1 MPKYSKATQNVV
13 EEDMHRFKKGTLKS
27 GRGGKGGTVKNPK
40 QAVAIALSE
49 AREKGMKA
57 PENPNEKTKTSS
69 KRASAKRAAP
79 KRATAKKAA
88 PKKAAA
94 KRAAP
99 KKAVRKMA
107 K

>member
-40 QAVAIALSE
+40 QAIAIALSE

-57 PENPNEKTKTSS
+57 P
-69 KRASAKRAAP
+69 
-79 KRATAKKAA
+79 
-88 PKKAAA
+88 KKAAA

-99 KKAVRKMA
+99 KKAARRMA

>member
-27 GRGGKGGTVKNPK
+27 GPGGKGGTVKNPK

-57 PENPNEKTKTSS
+57 PEKATS
-69 KRASAKRAAP
+69 KRAAP

-99 KKAVRKMA
+99 KKAARRMA

>member
-13 EEDMHRFKKGTLKS
+13 EEDMHRFKKGILKS

-57 PENPNEKTKTSS
+57 PENPNKTTS
-69 KRASAKRAAP
+69 KRATVKRAAP
-79 KRATAKKAA
+79 KRVTAKKAA
-88 PKKAAA
+88 PKRAAA
-94 KRAAP
+94 KRSAP
-99 KKAVRKMA
+99 KKAARKMA